1 MLIRTVR
8 MTLRP
13 EAVPAFLDM
22 FREARAQIRAFPGC
36 RHLELWQDEKFPNI
50 FTSYSHWQ
58 SAEALERYR
67 ESAFFRETWR
77 TASAFFAAPAVAHS
91 CVAVGGAPDH

>member
-8 MTLRP
+8 MTLRT
-13 EAVPAFLDM
+13 EAVPAFLEM
-22 FREARAQIRAFPGC
+22 FEDVRTQIRAFPGC

-67 ESAFFRETWR
+67 QSALFQEAWQ
-77 TASAFFAAPAVAHS
+77 TASAFFAAPAAAHS
-91 CVAVGGAPDH
+91 SVAI

>member
-22 FREARAQIRAFPGC
+22 FKEARAQIRAVPGC
-36 RHLELWQDEKFPNI
+36 RHLELWQDERFPNI

-91 CVAVGGAPDH
+91 SVVIEFEADR